1 MEGKKILVLLSSFN
15 GEKYIEQQIRSIM
28 GQQGVQ
34 VDLKVRDD
42 GSKDGTCAIVKKLS
56 AEYPD
61 RIQLIHGENLGLN
74 ASFFELINS
83 APEGYDYYSISDQD
97 DVWLPDKLLMAVK
110 ALEKEKRDSHEPL
123 LFAST
128 SYLAEDDLKPYG
140 QTRRQNRHFTIYNT
154 VIQNICPGHTQV
166 MNPGLLK
173 LVQRNWDTDRI
184 YVYDSWIMNMAQL
197 YGKVVFSNTS
207 MTLYRQHRDNQLGS
221 GSGSVG
227 QLMES
232 GKRISNS
239 HGMRYRRQVAYFLE
253 MNEQKLS
260 ELGFAEEI
268 RDFLQAESFIDRLR
282 YCLHG
287 KLCRQK
293 RIETLAFYAAVI
305 AGKF

>member
-1 MEGKKILVLLSSFN
+1 
-15 GEKYIEQQIRSIM
+15 M

-42 GSKDGTCAIVKKLS
+42 GSKDDTCAIVEKLS
-56 AEYPD
+56 AQYPE
-61 RIQLIHGENLGLN
+61 RIQLLRGENLGLN

-83 APEGYDYYSISDQD
+83 AAEGYDYYSISDQD
-97 DVWLPDKLLMAVK
+97 DVWLPDKLQMAVK
-110 ALEKEKRDSHEPL
+110 ALEEEKNGSHEPL

-140 QTRRQNRHFTIYNT
+140 QTRRQIRPFNIYNT

-166 MNPGLLK
+166 MNPELLK
-173 LVQRNWDTDRI
+173 LVQRNWDVGRI

-197 YGKVVFSNTS
+197 YGKIVFSNTS

-239 HGMRYRRQVAYFLE
+239 HGMRYRRQIAYFLE
-253 MNEQKLS
+253 TNEQKLS
-260 ELGFAEEI
+260 ELGFAWEI
-268 RDFLQAESFIDRLR
+268 RDFLQAESLIDRLR
-282 YCLHG
+282 YSLHG
-287 KLCRQK
+287 KLYRQK
-293 RIETLAFYAAVI
+293 KIETLAFYAAVI